1 MMIVLVYC
9 QPEWWLCASVQSQQG
24 RTKYHGRFGR
34 IWPHLADKGQF
45 THSKQGK
52 PFCKMPTGIARTSG
66 VRWRD
71 PVTIFYQEKSKVTGL
86 VIF

>member
-1 MMIVLVYC
+1 VYNHNKGE
-9 QPEWWLCASVQSQQG
+9 QNTMAGLAA
-24 RTKYHGRFGR
+24 FGR
-34 IWPHLADKGQF
+34 IWPYKGQF

-52 PFCKMPTGIARTSG
+52 PFCKMPTGISKTSG